1 MTIAKLEQ
9 FLAVCQF
16 QSVTRAAEYLHI
28 SQPSVSASVRE
39 LEREFAVNLFR
50 HEGRK
55 LILTA
60 EGSFLKEQAQTLLKQ
75 YDTLCWQMRDLG
87 NQKNLFRIGIP
98 PMAGTIFFPQLY
110 KAFEAQYP
118 QITLSITECGSLQA
132 EKLLLHGELD
142 LVMATVSTPPDAQFS
157 YLKLAR
163 TQLMLCLSPA
173 HRLAQET
180 EIQISM
186 LQDEPLVLFG
196 PDSAPARTVLSLF
209 ARQQLRP
216 NVLLRSS
223 QLSMIKQYI
232 ADGSAAAFLLDPLA
246 VHEEELVA
254 IPLAEPVFFD
264 TILMWQREQYL
275 YSDVACFLRFA
286 RNFRFTGCP

>member
-87 NQKNLFRIGIP
+87 NQKNLFRIRIP

-132 EKLLLHGELD
+132 EKLLLHGE
-142 LVMATVSTPPDAQFS
+142 
-157 YLKLAR
+157 
-163 TQLMLCLSPA
+163 
-173 HRLAQET
+173 
-180 EIQISM
+180 
-186 LQDEPLVLFG
+186 PLVLFG

-223 QLSMIKQYI
+223 QLSMIKQFI